1 MQTAE
6 DMITQPEAQVLLS
19 TEIQTSK
26 VIARKNVLHQLLEIH
41 WSWTLLIF
49 LLRKVKKDIFK
60 VSLLFPI
67 LVQCLGFIWLLI
79 GKVQSGD

>member
-6 DMITQPEAQVLLS
+6 DMITQPEAQILLS